1 MQTLIKPAFK
11 RDLSRLLDPAA
22 RRRARRAVATIQAA
36 PALSAIPNL
45 RRLRGGGGGPH
56 HYRMRVGNYRLALTL
71 DGDVAILERYLHR
84 REIYRR
90 FP

>member
-11 RDLSRLLDPAA
+11 SDLSRLLDPAA
-22 RRRARRAVATIQAA
+22 RRRARHALATIQAA

-45 RRLRGGGGGPH
+45 RRLRGGGGIP
-56 HYRMRVGNYRLALTL
+56 HYRMRVGNYRLGLTL
-71 DGDVAILERYLHR
+71 DGDVAVLERYLHR

>member
-1 MQTLIKPAFK
+1 MQTLTKPAFK

-22 RRRARRAVATIQAA
+22 RRRAVATIQAA

-45 RRLRGGGGGPH
+45 RRLRGGGGIP

-71 DGDVAILERYLHR
+71 DGDVVVLERYLHR